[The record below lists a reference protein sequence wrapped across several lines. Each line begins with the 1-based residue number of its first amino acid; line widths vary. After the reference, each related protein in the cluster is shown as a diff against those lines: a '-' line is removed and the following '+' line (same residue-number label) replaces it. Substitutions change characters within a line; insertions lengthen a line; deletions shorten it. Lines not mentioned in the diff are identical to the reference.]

1 MTQTTK
7 SEIYDAVKAMF
18 SWHLTNNKAKGLIM
32 KPSTNADIES
42 AISTL
47 VGNAQMFSHY
57 DVTKTLR
64 NSGFHVMHNDVKLL
78 VGAYQFPYN
87 YGTKTIKVKGAPA
100 IIHYPDHLDPSGY
113 NPDLVPEPI
122 MQVAVRKIII
132 GNQTQPQMRVAISP
146 TTKRTIAVPTNRRS
160 GMVSFDQRGRAN
172 VPASFFAAGG
182 FNAGD
187 KVICYFALNRI
198 EICEKSNVPAG
209 SSLSDKK
216 SYTIDHHSALRICG
230 SDFRKAFDVNDQI
243 EITAGNGVVWLKKK

>member
-1 MTQTTK
+1 
-7 SEIYDAVKAMF
+7 
-18 SWHLTNNKAKGLIM
+18 M
-32 KPSTNADIES
+32 KPATNADIES
-42 AISTL
+42 AITTL

-113 NPDLVPEPI
+113 NPDMVPEPI

-132 GNQTQPQMRVAISP
+132 GNTPTNTAVPTFTQHSVST
-146 TTKRTIAVPTNRRS
+146 TTKRTVSSRKS
-160 GMVSFDQRGRAN
+160 GAVSFDKRGRAN
-172 VPASFFAAGG
+172 VPASFFAAAG
-182 FNAGD
+182 FQPGD
-187 KVICYFALNRI
+187 KVACYFALNRI
-198 EICEKSNVPAG
+198 EVCDKSNIPAG
-209 SSLSDKK
+209 SALSDKK
-216 SYTIDHHSALRICG
+216 SYTLDHHSALRICG

-243 EITAGNGVVWLKKK
+243 EITSGNGVVWLKKK